1 MMLTAD
7 NEERETH
14 MATAEAIKEAQKQI
28 IDHLA
33 DDWGLLT
40 AGGIDDYNTMTIAW
54 GETGTMWWE
63 PVVSVYV
70 VPSRH
75 TYGYLQDNDYFVVSL
90 FPREY
95 KRDLKILGTKSGRDG
110 DKVALTK
117 LTPKPIE
124 HGVTFE
130 EASLTV
136 VCRKLF
142 QQPLSTAELP
152 GEVMEKYYRT
162 MGVHDRFMGEI
173 VDVIE

>member
-1 MMLTAD
+1 
-7 NEERETH
+7 
-14 MATAEAIKEAQKQI
+14 MATPERIKEAQKQI
-28 IDHLA
+28 IEHLA

-54 GETGTMWWE
+54 GETGTMWWM
-63 PVVSVYV
+63 PVVSAYV

-75 TYGYLQDNDYFVVSL
+75 TYGYMQDNDYFVVSL
-90 FPREY
+90 FPPEY
-95 KRDLKILGTKSGRDG
+95 KDDLQILGTKSGRDG

-117 LTPKPIE
+117 LTPKAIE

-152 GEVMEKYYRT
+152 GEVMEQYYRT

>member
-1 MMLTAD
+1 MPTAD
-7 NEERETH
+7 NGEKETH
-14 MATAEAIKEAQKQI
+14 MVTAEAIKEAQKQI

-40 AGGIDDYNTMTIAW
+40 AGGIEDYNTMTIAW
-54 GETGTMWWE
+54 GETGTMWWK
-63 PVVSVYV
+63 PVVSAYV

-75 TYGYLQDNDYFVVSL
+75 TYGYMRDNDYFTVSL
-90 FPREY
+90 FPPEY
-95 KRDLKILGTKSGRDG
+95 KDDLRILGTKSGRDG

-117 LTPKPIE
+117 LTPKAIE

-130 EASLTV
+130 EAALTV

-152 GEVMEKYYRT
+152 GEVLERYYQT